1 MIGYISL
8 VKDNG
13 KRAWIRADEI
23 AAVSENEAKVDGQ
36 MVPCTTVL
44 LRNNVAWHFPGITP
58 AALVKLVAAVTG
70 GQVNVFTESDI

>member
-23 AAVSENEAKVDGQ
+23 AAFSENETKVEGRGL
-36 MVPCTTVL
+36 VACTTIL
-44 LRNNVAWHFPGITP
+44 LRNNVAWHFPDLTG
-58 AALVKLVAAVTG
+58 AALVSMMGSVTG
-70 GQVNVFTESDI
+70 AQVNVLAPE